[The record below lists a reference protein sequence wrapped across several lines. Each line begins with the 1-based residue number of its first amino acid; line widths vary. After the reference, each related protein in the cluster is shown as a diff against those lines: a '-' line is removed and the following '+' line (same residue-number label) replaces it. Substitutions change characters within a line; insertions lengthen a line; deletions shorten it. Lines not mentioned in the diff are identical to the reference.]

1 MQDFLRALKVPSFA
15 RLAVTYALNELADW
29 CASIALAVLVYAAT
43 EDALGTTALFV
54 VNRFLPAF
62 IVPALAARLEAL
74 PTARTLAS
82 LYVLEAILLAGLALS
97 TIEFVLPLVLVLAC
111 LDGTVAATARAM
123 TRSAT
128 VALMEPK
135 GLLRE
140 GNATMNLSFSSMNA
154 GAPVLAGVLVA
165 SAGEAAVL
173 AVAAALFLA
182 QAVAILGAR
191 DLPAGEP
198 EPAPWAEKL
207 REGLAYVKGH
217 PFLRTMFGGQA
228 VAIVLLMMIPPIEVV
243 YAKESLDAGDVG
255 YGVLLASWGVGMVL
269 GSLLFARE
277 RERPILVLVAVGT
290 GLQGFAYLGM
300 AASPVLALACTAAFV
315 GGLGNGMQ
323 WVAVVTA
330 VQEATE
336 ERFQSRIA
344 GLMEALVTGAPGIGF
359 ILGGAITSAFDPRVA
374 LLVSGAGVLLVVAV
388 GALALGTKG
397 MRELGAR
404 SAEEPAVPA
413 VPVGPGG
420 TPEPAVAGE
429 SRG

>member
-1 MQDFLRALKVPSFA
+1 MQEILRALKVPSFA

-62 IVPALAARLEAL
+62 VVPALAARLESL

-82 LYVLEAILLAGLALS
+82 LYVVEAILLAVLALS

-111 LDGTVAATARAM
+111 ADGTIAATARAM

-140 GNATMNLSFSSMNA
+140 GNATMNFSFSSMNA

-165 SAGEAAVL
+165 FAGAGAVL

-182 QAVAILGAR
+182 QAVTILGAR
-191 DLPAGEP
+191 QLPAGEP
-198 EPAPWAEKL
+198 EPAPWASKL

-217 PFLRTMFGGQA
+217 RFLRTILGGQA

-243 YAKESLDAGDVG
+243 YAKESLDSGDVG

-269 GSLLFARE
+269 GSIVFARE
-277 RERPILVLVAVGT
+277 RARPILVLVAIGT
-290 GLQGFAYLGM
+290 AVQAVSYLGM
-300 AASPVLALACTAAFV
+300 AIAPTIVLACTASAF
-315 GGLGNGMQ
+315 GGIGNGIQ

-344 GLMEALVTGAPGIGF
+344 GLMEALVTGAPGLGF
-359 ILGGAITSAFDPRVA
+359 LLGGAVASLFDPRIA
-374 LLVSGAGVLLVVAV
+374 LAVSGGGTLLVVV
-388 GALALGTKG
+388 GGALLLGTTALRG
-397 MRELGAR
+397 MGVGDTGAPAAR
-404 SAEEPAVPA
+404 EPA
-413 VPVGPGG
+413 
-420 TPEPAVAGE
+420 TEPA
-429 SRG
+429 